1 MIWVVT
7 RVNDRIYNNYPYY
20 NFIVVVWKSFEIGK
34 AWKSKGEC
42 KVKER
47 NREVHT
53 LILTSTCTYI
63 HQIKEPIR
71 REGKWQ
77 KPFCFCFTELLS
89 VIIQAFNGWSGVEL
103 IWVVWDK

>member
-1 MIWVVT
+1 MTEFTTTIPIT
-7 RVNDRIYNNYPYY
+7 TLLLL
-20 NFIVVVWKSFEIGK
+20 FGSHLKLEKLG
-34 AWKSKGEC
+34 